1 MLLCRE
7 TNALKSTTSSLCL
20 LHPLRLSIRHNAWW
34 IFCCY
39 PWRELAWTSPD
50 IPLTLMTVTLIFLN
64 PSFKRCASSSSIF
77 KESSPQTFLR
87 RWTHGIIKPVVFR
100 MWFRVLAHV
109 HRHLPHTAL
118 SHYWKSM
125 KSAIS
130 HHWQAIYSDR
140 KKNKLFHQK

>member
-1 MLLCRE
+1 MHLKVPQVLSASLNHWDYTHQMYCLVNFPLLPLERV
-7 TNALKSTTSSLCL
+7 SLNKTIWFSHSNDC
-20 LHPLRLSIRHNAWW
+20 N
-34 IFCCY
+34 F
-39 PWRELAWTSPD
+39 
-50 IPLTLMTVTLIFLN
+50 IFLN
-64 PSFKRCASSSSIF
+64 LPFKWCALSPSIF

-87 RWTHGIIKPVVFR
+87 RWTHCIIKPVVFR

-130 HHWQAIYSDR
+130 HHWLAIHSDR
-140 KKNKLFHQK
+140 QKEK